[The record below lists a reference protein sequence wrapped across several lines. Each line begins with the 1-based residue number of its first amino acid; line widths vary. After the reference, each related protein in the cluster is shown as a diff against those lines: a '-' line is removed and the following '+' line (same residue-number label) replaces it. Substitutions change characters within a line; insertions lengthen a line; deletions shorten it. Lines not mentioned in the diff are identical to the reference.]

1 MLPPLLQVGDITR
14 QGELL
19 HNEAAEIRAAG
30 ESSASAGPGASSIRR
45 MQRTISNSISSIS
58 NNKPKNAKCHMFL
71 FDKSL
76 VICLD
81 LSRFDNYFCYLH
93 IYRYLLSIT
102 SLNNIFQWNDGK
114 ETF

>member
-1 MLPPLLQVGDITR
+1 MLRPLLQVGDITR

-30 ESSASAGPGASSIRR
+30 ESTASPSATSSIRR

-81 LSRFDNYFCYLH
+81 LSRFDN
-93 IYRYLLSIT
+93 
-102 SLNNIFQWNDGK
+102 
-114 ETF
+114 

>member
-81 LSRFDNYFCYLH
+81 LSRFDNQNIFYLH
-93 IYRYLLSIT
+93 IYRYLLST
-102 SLNNIFQWNDGK
+102 G
-114 ETF
+114 

>member
-81 LSRFDNYFCYLH
+81 LSRFDNYFFTYISIDIYCLYTIYL
-93 IYRYLLSIT
+93 S
-102 SLNNIFQWNDGK
+102 K
-114 ETF
+114 